1 MTGHG
6 GGAHVE
12 PILIIGSELLPV
24 VGLHQ
29 VHPLWNLHL
38 ARPEKNL
45 LRRIESLQELHYNK
59 IWENLRTVNSLLEE
73 GGKGHSELLLA
84 NILNRNGRHLL

>member
-38 ARPEKNL
+38 ARPDKVACGELIKSVLKVAESSQKCL
-45 LRRIESLQELHYNK
+45 LRMLERDDMYSRILPTILSPIIIN
-59 IWENLRTVNSLLEE
+59 
-73 GGKGHSELLLA
+73 A
-84 NILNRNGRHLL
+84 N